1 MYLSVSG
8 DAVSQFKRQKKLVSD
23 PLGLTEKVLKIV
35 DTDVWDLPAPGS
47 SGIHTLKW
55 ESGGEALIG
64 DAATRQT
71 RYAFRHHMFSDTI
84 CFQTPYVFKAASRL
98 LLSHSLGRVT
108 KTKDFVTR
116 PIEE

>member
-84 CFQTPYVFKAASRL
+84 CFQGSLKA
-98 LLSHSLGRVT
+98 T
-108 KTKDFVTR
+108 FVTLFGSCDKNKR
-116 PIEE
+116 FCHTTH